1 MLRQRNPG
9 RTWSVLHQKEMR
21 RTKLET
27 EYYNKP
33 WFCYPCTDGERKMNI
48 LLVDDDALVLKS
60 LQMILKAEGI
70 DEVYASKNGAEA
82 FDIYQKHKIDLV
94 LQDIRLK
101 DENGIDIAAK
111 LLELDS
117 DAKIILLTTFKD
129 EEYINKAIKIGIKG
143 YILKD
148 NVDSLFQ
155 SIQTVMAGNMVL
167 DSEVIKDIKLS
178 NQVKKSIE
186 DFDITERELDII
198 KLLAEGM
205 NNKEISQTL
214 FLSEGTVRNYISN
227 LLDKLDLRDRS
238 QIVVFYYKNL
248 HNE

>member
-1 MLRQRNPG
+1 
-9 RTWSVLHQKEMR
+9 MR
-21 RTKLET
+21 
-27 EYYNKP
+27 
-33 WFCYPCTDGERKMNI
+33 I

-60 LQMILKAEGI
+60 LQMILKNEGI
-70 DEVYASKNGAEA
+70 SEVFSSRNGEEA
-82 FDIYQKHKIDLV
+82 FAIYKNQKIDLV

-101 DENGIDIAAK
+101 EENGIDIASK
-111 LLELDS
+111 LLDYDK

-129 EEYINKAIKIGIKG
+129 EEYINKAIKIGVKG

-148 NVDSLFQ
+148 NIDSLIQ
-155 SIQTVMAGNMVL
+155 SIQTVMVGNMVL
-167 DSEVIKDIKLS
+167 DSEVIKDIKIS
-178 NQVKKSIE
+178 DQIKKSIE
-186 DFDITERELDII
+186 DFDITERELEII

-214 FLSEGTVRNYISN
+214 YLSEGTVRNYISN

-248 HNE
+248 HVE

>member
-1 MLRQRNPG
+1 
-9 RTWSVLHQKEMR
+9 
-21 RTKLET
+21 
-27 EYYNKP
+27 
-33 WFCYPCTDGERKMNI
+33 MNI

-70 DEVYASKNGAEA
+70 DEVYDSKNGAEA

-143 YILKD
+143 YTLKD

>member
-1 MLRQRNPG
+1 
-9 RTWSVLHQKEMR
+9 MR
-21 RTKLET
+21 
-27 EYYNKP
+27 
-33 WFCYPCTDGERKMNI
+33 I

-60 LQMILKAEGI
+60 LEMILKAEGV
-70 DEVYASKNGAEA
+70 DEVYTSKNGKEA
-82 FDIYQKHKIDLV
+82 LDIYKNHEIDLV

-101 DENGIDIAAK
+101 DENGIDIASK
-111 LLELDS
+111 LLEYDRE
-117 DAKIILLTTFKD
+117 AKIILLTTFKD
-129 EEYINKAIKIGIKG
+129 EEYINKAIKVGVKG

-148 NVDSLFQ
+148 NIDSLFQ

-167 DSEVIKDIKLS
+167 DSEVIKDIKLLD
-178 NQVKKSIE
+178 QATKSIE
-186 DFDITERELDII
+186 DFDITERELDVI

-205 NNKEISQTL
+205 NNKEISQSL
-214 FLSEGTVRNYISN
+214 YLSEGTVRNYISN

>member
-1 MLRQRNPG
+1 MK
-9 RTWSVLHQKEMR
+9 VL
-21 RTKLET
+21 
-27 EYYNKP
+27 
-33 WFCYPCTDGERKMNI
+33 I
-48 LLVDDDALVLKS
+48 VDDDALVLKS
-60 LQMILKAEGI
+60 LQMILKAGGI
-70 DEVYASKNGAEA
+70 DEVFTSQNGEEA
-82 FDIYQKHKIDLV
+82 FDIYKNHKIDLV

-101 DENGIDIAAK
+101 DENGIDIAGK
-111 LLELDS
+111 LLERDNE
-117 DAKIILLTTFKD
+117 AKIILLTTFKD
-129 EEYINKAIKIGIKG
+129 EEYINKAIKLGVKG

-167 DSEVIKDIKLS
+167 DSEVIKDIRLS
-178 NQVKKSIE
+178 NQARKSIE
-186 DFDITERELDII
+186 DFDITERELEII

-214 FLSEGTVRNYISN
+214 YLSEGTVRNYISN

-248 HNE
+248 YNE